1 MNDKDINKLAKK
13 KKCGDVDSDDDS
25 DVSDD
30 SDDDV
35 SDEED
40 QSLFTIILAFF
51 NSNNIFRNFGYRLC
65 VDVIMIKINCS
76 LMMCISFYIS
86 AKVILGSP

>member
-40 QSLFTIILAFF
+40 
-51 NSNNIFRNFGYRLC
+51 
-65 VDVIMIKINCS
+65 
-76 LMMCISFYIS
+76 
-86 AKVILGSP
+86 